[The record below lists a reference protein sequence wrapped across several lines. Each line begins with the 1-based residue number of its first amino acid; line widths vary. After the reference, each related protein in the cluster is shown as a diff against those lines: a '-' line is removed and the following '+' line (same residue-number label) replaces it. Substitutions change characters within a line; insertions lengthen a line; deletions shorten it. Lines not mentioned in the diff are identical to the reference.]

1 MPKKDHDGDFQRSR
15 TKKNKNEHSG
25 DNTAITSTY
34 TTKDHSD
41 ENENKNK
48 GESKSEDDEKSAIE
62 NEEKDL
68 EITKN
73 ATNVLNDLE
82 KKILIKEHKIKP
94 EGKKRKNKKEEK
106 NKKKSKTMV
115 KPMESPSLFQGD
127 IILTNAQAKRLVKT
141 EMKKARKKKIRFPKY
156 RSKLRFM
163 RE

>member
-1 MPKKDHDGDFQRSR
+1 MPKKDHDGDSQRSR
-15 TKKNKNEHSG
+15 TNKNEKEHSG

-41 ENENKNK
+41 ANEDKNK

-94 EGKKRKNKKEEK
+94 EGKKEKKKK
-106 NKKKSKTMV
+106 NKKKSKTTV
-115 KPMESPSLFQGD
+115 RPVENPNLFQGD
-127 IILTNAQAKRLVKT
+127 IILTNAQAKRLVNA
-141 EMKKARKKKIRFPKY
+141 EMKKARKKRIKVPRYK
-156 RSKLRFM
+156 SKLRFM